1 MWSMKHLLMHRID
14 NRANLVLCQYSTV
27 QLGPIKIPT
36 SACKNDILEKMKQL
50 QLHFN
55 ISFFH

>member
-1 MWSMKHLLMHRID
+1 MKHLLMHRID
-14 NRANLVLCQYSTV
+14 NRANLLLCQYSTI